1 VGQGYL
7 IDSNAIIDFFN
18 FALPEK
24 GIDLLLNVEPAI
36 SVITQIEIFSKRGL
50 LEAEVEKLKD
60 FISISLIYNV
70 DTSVAIK
77 TINLRL
83 QHNMK
88 LADAIIAATALE
100 YDLKLITRNISDFS
114 KIKGL
119 EIINPHAL

>member
-1 VGQGYL
+1 MGQGYL